1 MTYTLGE
8 VFATINPRLEL
19 RGVNDN
25 NGEPIRTVS
34 LEATPTEGYLEL
46 PKGDPGAAGDPG
58 PTQPVVKWQGAINTE
73 AALPSGLGGGQ
84 AGWAWGNT
92 ANGDVFIWLGDTW
105 LRLPH
110 ALTVVGPAGA
120 SNRLSIGTVTVVDP
134 SQPAAATLTG
144 EPPNQVLNL
153 SIPKGDPGPRGD
165 PGPAGPIAEAADFD
179 ATAPLQV
186 GDVLAWNGTKW
197 GPQSFP
203 AIRGPWTLGS
213 GAFAEK
219 NVDTA
224 SEVIAQLTIP
234 AQSVDCRP
242 LVFGGVET
250 NPRSTD
256 TRIDTEVRLGS
267 ATGVLVGL
275 GPGIPDD
282 MYVTSRI
289 LPCLEGTYT
298 PDNAPDV
305 VPAGTQTVLYV
316 VQRRFFGTIT
326 WRSTRLRASL
336 VAYLVPVTS

>member
-46 PKGDPGAAGDPG
+46 PKGDPGATGSPG

-134 SQPAAATLTG
+134 SQPAAAT
-144 EPPNQVLNL
+144 
-153 SIPKGDPGPRGD
+153 I
-165 PGPAGPIAEAADFD
+165 
-179 ATAPLQV
+179 
-186 GDVLAWNGTKW
+186 
-197 GPQSFP
+197 
-203 AIRGPWTLGS
+203 
-213 GAFAEK
+213 
-219 NVDTA
+219 
-224 SEVIAQLTIP
+224 
-234 AQSVDCRP
+234 
-242 LVFGGVET
+242 
-250 NPRSTD
+250 
-256 TRIDTEVRLGS
+256 
-267 ATGVLVGL
+267 
-275 GPGIPDD
+275 
-282 MYVTSRI
+282 TSR
-289 LPCLEGTYT
+289 
-298 PDNAPDV
+298 
-305 VPAGTQTVLYV
+305 PACTSADRPVSP
-316 VQRRFFGTIT
+316 RRPARTGGPS
-326 WRSTRLRASL
+326 RPGCPPRPR
-336 VAYLVPVTS
+336 